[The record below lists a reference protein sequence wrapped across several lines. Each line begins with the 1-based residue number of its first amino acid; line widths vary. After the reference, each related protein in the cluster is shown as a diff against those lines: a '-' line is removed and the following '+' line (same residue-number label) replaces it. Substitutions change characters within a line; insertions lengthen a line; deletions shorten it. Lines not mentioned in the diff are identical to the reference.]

1 MLGDRMAEP
10 RQLRLVEPPAVER
23 PETRRSPG
31 TGRVSSHGRIIAVGG
46 GKGGVGKS
54 LVAASLG
61 IELAGRGRR
70 AVLVDCDLG
79 GANLHTSLGVL
90 PPKQTLS
97 DFVSHRVERI
107 EDVVV
112 PTGVPNLSLVS
123 GALDELDAANPHH
136 GQKMRLIRQLHSMDA
151 DFVILDLAA
160 GTQKNTLDF
169 FLLADQKVLVV
180 VPEHSAVE
188 NAHRF
193 VKAAFM
199 RRLRA
204 VCTVFG
210 VAHLLDASPDGGAF
224 RGPSEILEAIHG
236 VDEETGRQIQEQMEA
251 FRPGL
256 VVNQARTPEDAELA
270 RGIATAWRRHF
281 GVAMDVLGTVEHD
294 DDVWRAARER
304 RPLLLARPQG
314 RAALS
319 LARIASR
326 VQAADAAARAKP

>member
-1 MLGDRMAEP
+1 
-10 RQLRLVEPPAVER
+10 
-23 PETRRSPG
+23 
-31 TGRVSSHGRIIAVGG
+31 
-46 GKGGVGKS
+46 VGKS

-61 IELAGRGRR
+61 IELAGRGRSS
-70 AVLVDCDLG
+70 VLVDCDLG

-90 PPKQTLS
+90 PPKRTLS
-97 DFVSHRVERI
+97 DFVSRRVERI

-112 PTGVPNLSLVS
+112 PTGIPNLSLVS
-123 GALDELDAANPHH
+123 GALDETDAGNPHH
-136 GQKMRLIRQLHSMDA
+136 GQKMRLIRQLQSMDA

-180 VPEHSAVE
+180 VPEHCAVE

-193 VKAAFM
+193 VKAALM

-204 VCTVFG
+204 VCTIFG
-210 VAHLLDASPDGGAF
+210 VAHLLDASPGGGAF
-224 RGPSEILEAIHG
+224 RGLSAILESIQG
-236 VDEETGRQIQEQMEA
+236 IDEETRRQIQEQMDA

-256 VVNQARTPEDAELA
+256 VVNQVRTPEDAELG
-270 RGIATAWRRHF
+270 RGFATAWRRYF
-281 GVAMDVLGTVEHD
+281 GVAMDVLGTVEQD

-304 RPLLLARPQG
+304 RPLLMARPQG